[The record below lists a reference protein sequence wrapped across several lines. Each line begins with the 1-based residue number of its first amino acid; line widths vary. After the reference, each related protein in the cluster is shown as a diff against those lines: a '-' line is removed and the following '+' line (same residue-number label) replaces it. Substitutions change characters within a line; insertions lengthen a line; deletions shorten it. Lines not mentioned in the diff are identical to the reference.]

1 MLVFCSELAKSVI
14 KYPTTAQTPRY
25 TQPSFRIN
33 ELQVFRVQKLLY
45 FTMSWI
51 HDGIFN
57 NNVFYFKLTTD
68 LTSSLHKFWK
78 STNIW

>member
-45 FTMSWI
+45 FTMS
-51 HDGIFN
+51 
-57 NNVFYFKLTTD
+57 
-68 LTSSLHKFWK
+68 
-78 STNIW
+78 